1 VVAALNTV
9 AKWVAKL
16 PALAALE
23 PASASPTLRP
33 APASPTPASP
43 TPASPTPEIQ
53 ALPARRPTWQGT
65 KRQRA
70 QVEAE
75 DLLQA
80 QILGEIEAT

>member
-1 VVAALNTV
+1 
-9 AKWVAKL
+9 VAKL

-23 PASASPTLRP
+23 PALKPASASPTLRL
-33 APASPTPASP
+33 APASPTPASL
-43 TPASPTPEIQ
+43 TLEIQ

-80 QILGEIEAT
+80 QILSEIEATRP